1 MDGVAR
7 RWSAAGLEVDT
18 MTIFAHRRCS
28 SKMLVKSIAR
38 EGLGEDWPLEGEW
51 WMSASVMSGTVD
63 DMAYEVAERSA
74 HGVRVAAHREGK
86 CGGLAVG
93 HVG

>member
-1 MDGVAR
+1 
-7 RWSAAGLEVDT
+7 

-63 DMAYEVAERSA
+63 DMAYEVVDRSA
-74 HGVRVAAHREGK
+74 HGVRVAA
-86 CGGLAVG
+86 LASAVSL
-93 HVG
+93 VVNFRIAPRRVASDPPRRRKR